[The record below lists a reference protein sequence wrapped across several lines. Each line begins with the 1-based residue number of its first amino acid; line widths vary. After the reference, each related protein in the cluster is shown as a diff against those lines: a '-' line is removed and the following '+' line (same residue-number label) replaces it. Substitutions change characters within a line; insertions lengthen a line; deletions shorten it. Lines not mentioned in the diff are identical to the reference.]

1 MAQTID
7 IYNEAKRKEPDLLVL
22 MRCGDFY
29 ETYNKDAETC
39 GQVLGIIVTRRN
51 VGDYALAG
59 FPHHALDNYLPKLI
73 RAGHRVHVIDG
84 GRDTVFK
91 ADKDGNIVFTEKKT
105 SNNNNQK
112 TTTTMEK
119 NFAAMRVED
128 VYWFNRDREALVQLV
143 LVRSNFYLD
152 SHKVRHE
159 WAEKDGDPKKIVL
172 MTDYDPETPDEL
184 PRFYATTEAFEKGE
198 TIKHGDLYEMAD
210 EQMVCDRL
218 LRGTPNTTSHKDDE
232 KGVFVWAFVKGQAVK
247 WYFRKHIDVV
257 TLHYKNGCVDRA
269 TCDADGGVPEN
280 YYSCEDV
287 YDYNDWT
294 EVKEDGERVK
304 HEGVY
309 NRLRLEPDQ
318 EELADKLQQAIDAC
332 KAAGMD
338 IYFNYASY
346 DLNAVNVRH
355 IERLAYDPSVDE
367 DTEEAHFFD
376 DSRVSRVFKNVGDL
390 NTDDNDVKFVIK
402 KK

>member
-7 IYNEAKRKEPDLLVL
+7 IYHEAKRKDPDLLVL
-22 MRCGDFY
+22 MRFGDFY

-39 GQVLGIIVTRRN
+39 GQVLGIVVTRRN
-51 VGDYALAG
+51 GGDYALAG
-59 FPHHALDNYLPKLI
+59 FPHHALDTYLPKLI
-73 RAGHRVHVIDG
+73 RAGHRVRIIDG

-91 ADKDGNIVFTEKKT
+91 ADEQGGIVFTEKKT

-119 NFAAMRVED
+119 NFAAMNKTN
-128 VYWFNRDREALVQLV
+128 VYWFSRDREALVQLV

-152 SHKVRHE
+152 SHKARHE
-159 WAEKDGDPKKIVL
+159 WAEKGGDPKKIVL

-198 TIKHGDLYEMAD
+198 TIKHDDLYCMNN
-210 EQMVCDRL
+210 EQGVCSEL
-218 LRGTPNTTSHKDDE
+218 LKGTPNRSTHTDE
-232 KGVFVWAFVKGQAVK
+232 KGTYVWAFVKGQAVK
-247 WYFRKHIDVV
+247 WYFREHIDVV
-257 TLHYKNGCVDRA
+257 TWHCNNYYVDRA

-280 YYSCEDV
+280 YYGCEEV
-287 YDYNDWT
+287 YQYNDWT
-294 EVKEDGERVK
+294 EVKENGERVK
-304 HEGVY
+304 HEGIY

-332 KAAGMD
+332 KEAGMD

-355 IERLAYDPSVDE
+355 IERLEYNPSVNE
-367 DTEEAHFFD
+367 DTEEAHYFD
-376 DSRVSRVFKNVGDL
+376 DSRVARVFKNVGDL
-390 NTDDNDVKFVIK
+390 NTEDSDVKFVIK
-402 KK
+402 K

>member
-1 MAQTID
+1 MAKTID
-7 IYNEAKRKEPDLLVL
+7 IYNEAKRREPDVLVL
-22 MRCGDFY
+22 LRCDNFY

-39 GQVLGIIVTRRN
+39 SKVLNLAVKSRDDGTRLTGIYFTQLE
-51 VGDYALAG
+51 DS
-59 FPHHALDNYLPKLI
+59 LPQLI
-73 RAGHRVHVIDG
+73 RAGHRVRIIDG
-84 GRDTVFK
+84 GRDTLFIKV
-91 ADKDGNIVFTEKKT
+91 DEQGDIVFTEKKT

-112 TTTTMEK
+112 TTTTMEQ
-119 NFAAMRVED
+119 NFAAMSMKN

-152 SHKVRHE
+152 SHKARHE

-198 TIKHGDLYEMAD
+198 IIKHDGLYCMD
-210 EQMVCDRL
+210 NEQDVCIQLLKDRTN
-218 LRGTPNTTSHKDDE
+218 RTPHTDE
-232 KGVFVWAFVKGQAVK
+232 KGTFVWAFVKGQAVK

-257 TLHYKNGCVDRA
+257 TWHYENGCLDRA

-280 YYSCEDV
+280 YSSCEEV

-294 EVKEDGERVK
+294 EVRENGERVK

-318 EELADKLQQAIDAC
+318 EELAGKLQQAIDAC
-332 KAAGMD
+332 KEAGMD

-355 IERLAYDPSVDE
+355 IESLEYDPSVDE
-367 DTEEAHFFD
+367 ETEEAHCFD
-376 DSRVSRVFKNVGDL
+376 DSRVAHVFKNVGDL
-390 NTDDNDVKFVIK
+390 NSEDSAVKFVIK
-402 KK
+402 KQ

>member
-1 MAQTID
+1 
-7 IYNEAKRKEPDLLVL
+7 
-22 MRCGDFY
+22 
-29 ETYNKDAETC
+29 
-39 GQVLGIIVTRRN
+39 
-51 VGDYALAG
+51 
-59 FPHHALDNYLPKLI
+59 
-73 RAGHRVHVIDG
+73 
-84 GRDTVFK
+84 
-91 ADKDGNIVFTEKKT
+91 
-105 SNNNNQK
+105 
-112 TTTTMEK
+112 MEQ
-119 NFAAMRVED
+119 NFAAMNKTN

-152 SHKVRHE
+152 SHKARHE

-172 MTDYDPETPDEL
+172 MTDYYDPETPDEL

-198 TIKHGDLYEMAD
+198 TIKHGDLYCMKD
-210 EQMVCDRL
+210 EQVVCSEL
-218 LRGTPNTTSHKDDE
+218 LKGTPNRTTHTDE
-232 KGVFVWAFVKGQAVK
+232 KGTFVWAFVKGQAVK

-257 TLHYKNGCVDRA
+257 TWHYKNGCVVRA

-280 YYSCEDV
+280 YYSCEEV

-294 EVKEDGERVK
+294 EVKENGERVK

-332 KAAGMD
+332 KEAGMN
-338 IYFNYASY
+338 IYFNFASY

-367 DTEEAHFFD
+367 DTEEAHCFD
-376 DSRVSRVFKNVGDL
+376 DSRVARVFKNVGDL
-390 NTDDNDVKFVIK
+390 NSEDADVKFVIK
-402 KK
+402 K